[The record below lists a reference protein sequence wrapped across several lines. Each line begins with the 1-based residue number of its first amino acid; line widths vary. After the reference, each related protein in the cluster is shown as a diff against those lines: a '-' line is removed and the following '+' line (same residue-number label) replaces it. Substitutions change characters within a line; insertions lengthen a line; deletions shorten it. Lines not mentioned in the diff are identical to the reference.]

1 MIDREAFGIESPGF
15 ADELVGGEAL
25 ERLESEMADTLL
37 EISATAHHLKFR
49 GAKWSSQDRERFQVN
64 NVEQLQGYA
73 QEQNEAA
80 MASTNTLMGSVKT
93 IATAHAEYS
102 KKAFQDGSEFI
113 SKLTS
118 LKSPDEAMKLQAD
131 YARSAYETFVAESK
145 KISELYTDF
154 FKQTFKPFEN
164 VIAKTTA
171 AK

>member
-1 MIDREAFGIESPGF
+1 M
-15 ADELVGGEAL
+15 
-25 ERLESEMADTLL
+25 
-37 EISATAHHLKFR
+37 
-49 GAKWSSQDRERFQVN
+49 N
-64 NVEQLQGYA
+64 NVEQFQKHA

-80 MASTNTLMGSVKT
+80 MASASTFAANAKT
-93 IATAHAEYS
+93 ITTAHAEYA
-102 KKAFQDGSEFI
+102 KKAFQDFSEFI

-154 FKQTFKPFEN
+154 VKQTFKPFES
-164 VIAKTTA
+164 VISKMTA

>member
-1 MIDREAFGIESPGF
+1 
-15 ADELVGGEAL
+15 
-25 ERLESEMADTLL
+25 
-37 EISATAHHLKFR
+37 
-49 GAKWSSQDRERFQVN
+49 VN

-93 IATAHAEYS
+93 IATAHAEYN
-102 KKAFQDGSEFI
+102 KKAFQDGSEFF

-118 LKSPDEAMKLQAD
+118 LKSPDEAMKLHAD
-131 YARSAYETFVAESK
+131 YAKSAYETFVAETK

-154 FKQTFKPFEN
+154 FRQTFKPFEGL
-164 VIAKTTA
+164 IAKMTP